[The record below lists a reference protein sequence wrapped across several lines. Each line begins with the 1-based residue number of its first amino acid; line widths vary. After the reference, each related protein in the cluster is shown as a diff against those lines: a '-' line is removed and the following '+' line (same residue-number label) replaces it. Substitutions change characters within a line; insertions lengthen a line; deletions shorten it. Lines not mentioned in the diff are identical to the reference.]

1 MQHDEIEV
9 LYRKYGALV
18 HRRAVAILG
27 DVHEGHDVVQE
38 VFVNVLRAPDTF
50 RQEAS
55 PVTYLY
61 NAATNVCLR
70 RLRDSRRRGA
80 LLERHVSKE
89 EPRTDGLRAED
100 AVTLAS
106 VLRDVP
112 EDLREI
118 AVLYFVDEMSQDE
131 IAERLGVARRTVG
144 NRLEAFREAAQK
156 AAGDSHE
163 RP

>member
-1 MQHDEIEV
+1 MQHDEIEA

-27 DVHEGHDVVQE
+27 DAHDGHDVVQE
-38 VFVNVLRAPDTF
+38 VFVNVLRAPGAF
-50 RQEAS
+50 RAEAS

-70 RLRDSRRRGA
+70 RLRDGKRRGV

-89 EPRTDGLRAED
+89 EPRTDGSRAED
-100 AVTLAS
+100 ALTLAAM
-106 VLRDVP
+106 LREVP

-131 IAERLGVARRTVG
+131 IADRLGVARRTVG
-144 NRLEAFREAAQK
+144 NRLDAFREAARK
-156 AAGDSHE
+156 AAGDNA
-163 RP
+163 

>member
-1 MQHDEIEV
+1 MQHDEIEA

-27 DVHEGHDVVQE
+27 DAHEGHDVVQE
-38 VFVNVLRAPDTF
+38 VFINVLRAPGAF
-50 RQEAS
+50 RGEAS

-70 RLRDSRRRGA
+70 RLRDGSRRGA
-80 LLERHVSKE
+80 LLEQHVSKE
-89 EPRTDGLRAED
+89 EPHTEGSQAED

-106 VLRDVP
+106 VLRQVP
-112 EDLREI
+112 DDLREI

-144 NRLEAFREAAQK
+144 NRLDAFRAAAQK
-156 AAGDSHE
+156 AAGDHA
-163 RP
+163 